1 MVIFDSASG
10 EGGEGGRLDEE
21 PQDLSLRTEDGSL
34 PSVDGTEAA
43 MGGQD
48 AAMGGQEA
56 AMAGP
61 SHEILMP
68 GSSQVS
74 LCMHVW

>member
-43 MGGQD
+43 MGGQ
-48 AAMGGQEA
+48 EA
-56 AMAGP
+56 ATAGP